1 MAASTTVY
9 FDTTDATICL
19 PLLPVALQTTV
30 DLLRLAAE
38 CEADILNHFTKPINR
53 VTYLN
58 YPAPAQL
65 PVALQ
70 LTSVFTNLG
79 NGLGVFLAGY
89 TLDPSQCADPIFV
102 MAVRR
107 TVALVFQW
115 RYPQGQRDVQ
125 VKQMSGAS
133 GSLPAGQKTWSS
145 FESLP
150 PAWARYLKAYDTREG
165 EWGI

>member
-19 PLLPVALQTTV
+19 PLLPVNLRTSV

-38 CEADILNHFTKPINR
+38 SEADLINHFTKPINR

-65 PVALQ
+65 PVALR
-70 LTSVFTNLG
+70 LTSVFTDLK
-79 NGLGVFLAGY
+79 NGVGVFLAGY
-89 TLDPSQCADPIFV
+89 TVDPSQCTDLLFV
-102 MAVRR
+102 MAMRR
-107 TVALVFQW
+107 TVALIIGW
-115 RYPQGQRDVQ
+115 RYPQTQRDVQ
-125 VKQMSGAS
+125 VRQATGSSGTAA
-133 GSLPAGQKTWSS
+133 AGQKSWAP
-145 FESLP
+145 FDALP
-150 PAWARYLKAYDTREG
+150 PAWARYLKPYDTREG